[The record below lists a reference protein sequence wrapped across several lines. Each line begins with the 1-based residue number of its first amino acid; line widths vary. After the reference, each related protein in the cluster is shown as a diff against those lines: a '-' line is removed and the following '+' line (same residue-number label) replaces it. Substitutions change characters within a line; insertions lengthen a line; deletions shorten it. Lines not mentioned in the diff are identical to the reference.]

1 MGKRR
6 LSAQLAIWDDLP
18 PQSGRT
24 TARPWWV
31 PHRAWDAARKRYE
44 RSVERGEYR
53 NHARA
58 TSEIARRMRRHLRTV
73 LAEEAKAR
81 KAIWVVLPEKPETPQ
96 LVREDVLVF
105 PAATVGAATKRMVME
120 GRMAGLYWCDAGVM
134 RVAHA
139 VRVRA

>member
-6 LSAQLAIWDDLP
+6 VSAQLAIWDNLP

-53 NHARA
+53 NVARS
-58 TSEIARRMRRHLRTV
+58 TQEIARRMRRHLRNV
-73 LAEEAKAR
+73 MAEEAKAR
-81 KAIWVVLPEKPETPQ
+81 AAVWVVLPEKKETPQ
-96 LVREDVLVF
+96 VVREDVLVF
-105 PAATVGAATKRMVME
+105 PAASVGAATKRMVLE
-120 GRMAGLYWCDAGVM
+120 GRMPGFYWSEAGVM